1 MKKVLLLFALA
12 AIFMSQ
18 GFANNAASMS
28 GATTEMITV
37 SLSSSDAQM
46 GSVMGGGE
54 YPAGTPVVITA
65 VANVGYQFLG
75 WSDGVVTNPRTI
87 TSEVDVSLTAVF
99 AVASTVLHTVGVY
112 TLNSAMGTTVGSG
125 SYHHGCSLTIAAM
138 PNAGYAF
145 EQWQD
150 GSLEN
155 PRTVQ
160 VNGDLL
166 YVASFTEAVVPAD
179 TVTVHDT
186 TVVHDTAFVAV
197 HDTVAFYD
205 TVTLTQYDTVT
216 LTQHDTVAF
225 YDTIT
230 LTQYDTVT
238 LTQHDT
244 VAFFDTVTLTQ
255 YDTVT
260 LMQHDTVAFYDTVTL
275 TQYDTVTLTLR
286 DTAFAW
292 VHDTVFTPVH
302 DTTVLTLWDTAFVW
316 VHDTTTVTL
325 YDTVVNT
332 LFDTVYTTLHDTTL
346 VTLYDTIF
354 SEVHDTTFVTL
365 YDTIFSEVHDTT
377 VVTLYDTIINTLYDT
392 TFVTNYDTVYTTLY
406 DTIVNTV
413 YDTIIRDI
421 DYHSLVVVTSDME
434 RGVAAGSGS
443 FPEGCEVEI
452 AAIPLAGYHF
462 SHWNDGS
469 TENPRKV
476 AVEQNLMYVANF
488 SEDVSI
494 DNVTGRE
501 YTVTAHDG
509 FIVVNGAEGQR
520 VRVFD
525 SVGRLLLTD
534 DSHADVKR
542 VSVSAAGTYLVQV
555 GSNPAQKV
563 AYVR

>member
-197 HDTVAFYD
+197 HDTVAVYD

-216 LTQHDTVAF
+216 LT
-225 YDTIT
+225 
-230 LTQYDTVT
+230 
-238 LTQHDT
+238 
-244 VAFFDTVTLTQ
+244 
-255 YDTVT
+255 
-260 LMQHDTVAFYDTVTL
+260 QHDTVAFYDTVTL

-346 VTLYDTIF
+346 VTLYDTIFSEVHDTTFVPFYDTIF

>member
-54 YPAGTPVVITA
+54 YPAGTPIVITA

-186 TVVHDTAFVAV
+186 MVLHDTAFVAV
-197 HDTVAFYD
+197 HDTVAVYD

-216 LTQHDTVAF
+216 LT
-225 YDTIT
+225 
-230 LTQYDTVT
+230 
-238 LTQHDT
+238 
-244 VAFFDTVTLTQ
+244 
-255 YDTVT
+255 
-260 LMQHDTVAFYDTVTL
+260 QHDTVAFYDTVTL

-302 DTTVLTLWDTAFVW
+302 DTTVLTLWDTAFIW

-346 VTLYDTIF
+346 VTLYDTIFSEVHDTTFVPFYDTIF

>member
-186 TVVHDTAFVAV
+186 MVLHDTAFVAV
-197 HDTVAFYD
+197 HDTVAVYD

-216 LTQHDTVAF
+216 LT
-225 YDTIT
+225 
-230 LTQYDTVT
+230 
-238 LTQHDT
+238 
-244 VAFFDTVTLTQ
+244 
-255 YDTVT
+255 
-260 LMQHDTVAFYDTVTL
+260 QHDTVAFYDTVTL

-346 VTLYDTIF
+346 VTLYDTIFSEVHDTTFVPFYDTIF